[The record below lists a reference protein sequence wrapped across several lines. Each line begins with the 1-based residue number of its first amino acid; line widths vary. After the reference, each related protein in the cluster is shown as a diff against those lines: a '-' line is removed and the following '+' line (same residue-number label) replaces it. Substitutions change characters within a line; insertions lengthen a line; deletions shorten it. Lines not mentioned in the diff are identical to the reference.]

1 MAENGYSSYNFL
13 KYMAV
18 SKNILIFVYF
28 FFFFFRKIPGMLMIA
43 VDFEKFTK
51 NIFRILFIASAS
63 ISLEFEILIIINC
76 EIALFSFNN
85 TFF

>member
-28 FFFFFRKIPGMLMIA
+28 FFFFRKIPGMLMIA
-43 VDFEKFTK
+43 VDFENLLKIF
-51 NIFRILFIASAS
+51 FRILFITSAS

-76 EIALFSFNN
+76 EIALF
-85 TFF
+85 FF

>member
-1 MAENGYSSYNFL
+1 
-13 KYMAV
+13 
-18 SKNILIFVYF
+18 
-28 FFFFFRKIPGMLMIA
+28 MIA